1 MKTRAEVVVI
11 GGGVIGTSLL
21 FNLGRLG
28 VTDTLLVEKDVLG
41 SGSTGRSQTMCR
53 MHYSNPVTAIMAWKS
68 LGIFTH
74 FREVVGGESGF
85 VETGYLLI
93 ANEEDRGSLERNVA
107 MECQL
112 GIDTKQ
118 ITADDLRDIAPMVSI
133 SEDEVIAWEP
143 RSGYADAHMVTTA
156 YGIRAREMG
165 SEISLKNEATGIEI
179 ENGRVKAVTTE
190 QGRVETRVAVVAS
203 GPWSKNVLAKVD
215 IDVPLVPVRHQVVSL
230 NRPVE
235 NLTLHPMVSDIALS
249 FSFRPDGPEQ
259 TMMGFGPVEEVDLE
273 TYNQGVDLEV
283 MADALHSLAQRI
295 PAMTDA
301 EFRRGWSGL
310 FTTTPDWHPILDA
323 VPGIEGLYCAIGFSG
338 HGFKLSPMVG
348 VTMAELIVEGKASSV
363 DISPLRFT
371 RFHEGDLLKSSYRHQ
386 VLA

>member
-1 MKTRAEVVVI
+1 MKTTAEVVVI

-53 MHYSNPVTAIMAWKS
+53 MHYSNPVTAIMAWES

-85 VETGYLLI
+85 VETGYVLV

-107 MECQL
+107 MEFQL

-133 SEDEVIAWEP
+133 SEGEVVAWEP
-143 RSGYADAHMVTTA
+143 RSGYADAHMVTTS
-156 YGIRAREMG
+156 YVIRAREMG
-165 SEISLKNEATGIEI
+165 SEISLKNAATGIEI
-179 ENGRVKAVTTE
+179 ENGKVNAVTTE
-190 QGRVETRVAVVAS
+190 QGRVETPVAVVAS
-203 GPWSKNVLAKVD
+203 GPWSKNILAKVD
-215 IDVPLVPVRHQVVSL
+215 VDVPLVPVRHQVASL
-230 NRPVE
+230 SRPVE
-235 NLTLHPMVSDIALS
+235 NVVLPPMVSDISLS
-249 FSFRPDGPEQ
+249 FSFRPDGAEQ
-259 TMMGFGPVEEVDLE
+259 TMMGFGPAEEVNLE
-273 TYNQGVDLEV
+273 TYNQGVDLKV
-283 MADALHSLAQRI
+283 MADALHGLARRI
-295 PAMTDA
+295 PAMAEA

-348 VTMAELIVEGKASSV
+348 VTMAELIVEGRASSV

-371 RFHEGDLLKSSYRHQ
+371 RFQEGDLLKSSYRHQ

>member
-1 MKTRAEVVVI
+1 MKTTAEVVVI

-28 VTDTLLVEKDVLG
+28 LTDTLLVEKDVLG

-53 MHYSNPVTAIMAWKS
+53 MHYSNPVTAIMAWES

-74 FREVVGGESGF
+74 FREMVGGESGF
-85 VETGYLLI
+85 VETGYLLV
-93 ANEEDRGSLERNVA
+93 ANEDDRGSLERNVA
-107 MECQL
+107 MERQL

-118 ITADDLRDIAPMVSI
+118 ITADNLRDIAPMVSV
-133 SEDEVIAWEP
+133 SEGEVLAWEP
-143 RSGYADAHMVTTA
+143 QSGYADAHMVTTS

-165 SEISLKNEATGIEI
+165 SEISLKNAATGIEI
-179 ENGRVKAVTTE
+179 ENGRVNAVTTE
-190 QGRVETRVAVVAS
+190 QGRVETPVAVVAS

-215 IDVPLVPVRHQVVSL
+215 VDVPLVPVRHQVASL
-230 NRPVE
+230 SRPVE
-235 NLTLHPMVSDIALS
+235 NLVLPPMVSDIALS

-259 TMMGFGPVEEVDLE
+259 SIMGFGPAEEVDLE

-283 MADALHSLAQRI
+283 MAGALHCLAQRI
-295 PAMTDA
+295 PGMAEA

-348 VTMAELIVEGKASSV
+348 VTMAELIVDGKASSV

>member
-93 ANEEDRGSLERNVA
+93 ASEEDRGSLERNVA

-143 RSGYADAHMVTTA
+143 RSGYADAHMVTTS

>member
-1 MKTRAEVVVI
+1 MKTTAEVVVI

-53 MHYSNPVTAIMAWKS
+53 MHYSNPVTAIMAWES

-85 VETGYLLI
+85 VETGYLLVV
-93 ANEEDRGSLERNVA
+93 NEEDRGSLERNVA

-143 RSGYADAHMVTTA
+143 QSGYADAHMVTTS

-165 SEISLKNEATGIEI
+165 SKISLKNAATGIEI

-190 QGRVETRVAVVAS
+190 QGRVETPVAVVAS

-215 IDVPLVPVRHQVVSL
+215 VDVPLVPVRHQVASL
-230 NRPVE
+230 SRPVE
-235 NLTLHPMVSDIALS
+235 NIALHPMVSDIALS

-259 TMMGFGPVEEVDLE
+259 TMMGFGPAEEVDLE

-283 MADALHSLAQRI
+283 MADALHCLARRI
-295 PAMTDA
+295 PAMAEA

-348 VTMAELIVEGKASSV
+348 VTMAELVVEGKASSV

-371 RFHEGDLLKSSYRHQ
+371 RFHEGDLLESSYRHR

>member
-1 MKTRAEVVVI
+1 MKSTAEVVVI

-143 RSGYADAHMVTTA
+143 RSGYADAHMVTTS

-259 TMMGFGPVEEVDLE
+259 TMMGFGPAEEVDLE

-371 RFHEGDLLKSSYRHQ
+371 RFYEGDLLESSYRHR